1 MLFTIFI
8 LPLLFIINITKLAII
23 MEKVTKNKRMKLGEN
38 YVNEM
43 KG

>member
-8 LPLLFIINITKLAII
+8 LPLLFIINITKLEII

-38 YVNEM
+38 YFNEM